1 MFAILNGIRVLDLT
15 SVVLGPYATQMLG
28 DFGAEVIK
36 IESTEGDMFRAVRPG
51 RSEQMG
57 AGFVNC
63 NRNKQ
68 SMALNLK
75 SDRGKN
81 IFYRLVETADAVV
94 HNMRTKTAV
103 KLGIGYEDVKA
114 RNPKIVYCNAQGFGE
129 KGPLAD
135 VPAYDDIIQ
144 AASGLAY
151 VNADEEGRPRY
162 LPTIVADKVAGLQLT
177 IAGLGAL
184 LHKQSTGMGC
194 AVEAPMFEGIV
205 SFLMAEQMA
214 GQSFVPSMGGTGY
227 DRLNAPYRNPFP
239 TADGYIALLPY
250 SKKNWIDF
258 FHLVGRP
265 ELAELEIVTDAVKRS
280 ENINTLYQMIHEVTP
295 EKTTDEWCELLRNAD
310 IPHTKVNYL
319 NELLEDEHLNAVG
332 LFEEYDHPSEGRM
345 RVVRSPF
352 MMQGVEHKADQ
363 PTQLL
368 GQANEKILAELGIDR
383 QEMEQ
388 LKEAGVIEYS

>member
-36 IESTEGDMFRAVRPG
+36 IESIEGDMFRAVRPG
-51 RSEQMG
+51 RSDQMG

-68 SMALNLK
+68 SLALNLK
-75 SDRGKN
+75 SDQGKD
-81 IFYRLVETADAVV
+81 IFYRLAATADVVV
-94 HNMRTKTAV
+94 HNMRTKTAI
-103 KLGIGYEDVKA
+103 KLGIGYKDVKS
-114 RNPKIVYCNAQGFGE
+114 RNSNIVYCNAQGFGE

-151 VNADEEGRPRY
+151 VNADKEGRPRY
-162 LPTIVADKVAGLQLT
+162 LPPIVADKVAGLQFT
-177 IAGLGAL
+177 IAILGGLL
-184 LHKQSTGMGC
+184 LKQSTGKGC
-194 AVEAPMFEGIV
+194 AIEAPMFEGIV
-205 SFLMAEQMA
+205 SFLMTEQMA

-227 DRLNAPYRNPFP
+227 DRLNAPYRNPYP

-250 SKKNWIDF
+250 STKNWRDF
-258 FHLVGRP
+258 FHLVERP

-280 ENINTLYQMIHEVTP
+280 ENINTLYQMIHEMTP
-295 EKTTDEWCELLRNAD
+295 EKTTDEWCALLRNAD

-345 RVVRSPF
+345 RAVSSPF
-352 MMQGVEHKADQ
+352 VIQGIQHKADQ
-363 PTQLL
+363 PAQLL
-368 GQANEKILAELGIDR
+368 VQANEKILSELGIDH
-383 QEMEQ
+383 QEMKQ
-388 LKEAGVIEYS
+388 LKEAGVIELI

>member
-1 MFAILNGIRVLDLT
+1 MFAILDGIRVLDLT

-36 IESTEGDMFRAVRPG
+36 IESIEGDMFRAVRPG
-51 RSEQMG
+51 RSDQMG

-68 SMALNLK
+68 SLALNLK
-75 SDRGKN
+75 SDQGKD
-81 IFYRLVETADAVV
+81 IFYRLAATADVVV
-94 HNMRTKTAV
+94 HNMRTKTAI
-103 KLGIGYEDVKA
+103 KLGIGYKDVKS
-114 RNPKIVYCNAQGFGE
+114 RNSNIVYCNAQGFGE

-151 VNADEEGRPRY
+151 LNADKEGRPRY
-162 LPTIVADKVAGLQLT
+162 LPTIVADKVAGLQLA
-177 IAGLGAL
+177 IAVLGGL
-184 LHKQSTGMGC
+184 LHKQSTGKGC
-194 AVEAPMFEGIV
+194 VIEAPMFEGIV
-205 SFLMAEQMA
+205 SFLMTEQMA

-227 DRLNAPYRNPFP
+227 DRLNAPYRNPYP

-250 SKKNWIDF
+250 STKNWIDF
-258 FHLVGRP
+258 FHLVERP

-280 ENINTLYQMIHEVTP
+280 ENINTLYQMIHEMTP
-295 EKTTDEWCELLRNAD
+295 KKTTDEWCELLRNAD
-310 IPHTKVNYL
+310 IPYTKVNYL

-345 RVVRSPF
+345 RAVRSPF
-352 MMQGVEHKADQ
+352 VMQGVQHKADQ
-363 PTQLL
+363 PAQLL
-368 GQANEKILAELGIDR
+368 GQANDKILSELGIDH
-383 QEMEQ
+383 QEMKQ
-388 LKEAGVIEYS
+388 LKEAGVIELI